1 MFISSILQVTCLSDK
16 NEVKILKIRH
26 RNFVGIGNTLVHFK
40 DFDSVLRPAVGRS
53 HLTETPRADVISVTL
68 QTYHLSTKCRK
79 NTQLSQYV
87 PYMICW
93 NSHVRCCCACSNH
106 WKVWGKPWKQIIRRS
121 WYSNVMYT
129 SKTSGRQPG
138 WKNQG
143 RFPPRLQELK
153 CKSSV
158 LSPTVHS
165 CHCHLLP
172 SDVCQR
178 SSKAE
183 RAKLGSPVSVCHW
196 PAVFASDPLKRDG
209 RHLWRSGERST
220 ARL

>member
-1 MFISSILQVTCLSDK
+1 
-16 NEVKILKIRH
+16 
-26 RNFVGIGNTLVHFK
+26 
-40 DFDSVLRPAVGRS
+40 
-53 HLTETPRADVISVTL
+53 
-68 QTYHLSTKCRK
+68 
-79 NTQLSQYV
+79 
-87 PYMICW
+87 MICW
-93 NSHVRCCCACSNH
+93 NLHVRTTERFG
-106 WKVWGKPWKQIIRRS
+106 KKPWKHIIRRS

-129 SKTSGRQPG
+129 SKTGGRQPG

-172 SDVCQR
+172 SEVCQR

-196 PAVFASDPLKRDG
+196 PAVFTSDPLKRDG
-209 RHLWRSGERST
+209 RHLWPAASIP
-220 ARL
+220 RLDYNTHHSQPVCRLKKKQNVRK